1 MKQYTKIINGFSI
14 IRNRK
19 QIVINKN
26 DMNIFNPTEEMILT
40 DGWVEYVPNIIE
52 PSESNTDIKDP
63 YSIMQE
69 IIFEQYNS
77 RTDISDKE
85 ALDRSVVIYDWE
97 HYVGKS
103 LKTGQVVMYEENV
116 YRVRQDITEVLGV
129 YPPSLVTASLYE
141 IIVLTATGTK
151 DDPIPYTPPMEIY
164 KDKYYTQN
172 DVLYLCTRDSGT
184 ALSHNLQDLIN
195 IYVSKV

>member
-1 MKQYTKIINGFSI
+1 MKQYTKVINGLSVTKT
-14 IRNRK
+14 RK
-19 QIVINKN
+19 QIVIKK
-26 DMNIFNPTEEMILT
+26 DGMNIFNPTEEMIFT
-40 DGWVEYVPNIIE
+40 DGWIEYIPNIIE

-63 YSIMQE
+63 YSIMYE

-97 HYVGKS
+97 HYIGKS
-103 LKTGQVVMYEENV
+103 LKTGQVVVHEGNV
-116 YRVRQDITEVLGV
+116 YRVRQDITEVLDV

-141 IIVLTATGTK
+141 VIVLTATGTK
-151 DDPIPYTPPMEIY
+151 DDPILYTPPMEIY

-195 IYVSKV
+195 IYVNKV